1 MAFFRTLAAADT
13 VPVLN
18 GESVTLRIP
27 QMSDY
32 PAWSALREQSRS
44 FLQPWEP
51 SWPADD
57 VSRLAF
63 RKRLKRYVRDLDQD
77 QAYPFFVFRAADHTL
92 VGGVTVSQIRRG
104 VSQTCSIGYWMG
116 SRYAGQGLM
125 TAAVRTLAT
134 FAFGHLK
141 LRRIEAACLPHNA
154 ASIRLLEKTGF
165 RREGYAREYLC
176 IDGAWQDHLLYA
188 LLRGDAL
195 R

>member
-1 MAFFRTLAAADT
+1 MAFFRTLAAAET
-13 VPVLN
+13 VPILN

-63 RKRLKRYVRDLDQD
+63 RKRLKRYVRELDQD

-134 FAFGHLK
+134 FAFGQLK

>member
-1 MAFFRTLAAADT
+1 MAFFRTLAAAET

-18 GESVTLRIP
+18 GDGVTLRIP

-63 RKRLKRYVRDLDQD
+63 RKRLKRYVRELDQD

-92 VGGVTVSQIRRG
+92 VGGVTISQIRRG

-116 SRYAGQGLM
+116 ARYAGQGLM
-125 TAAVRTLAT
+125 TAAVRTLAP
-134 FAFGHLK
+134 FAFGQLK
-141 LRRIEAACLPHNA
+141 LRRIEAACLPHNS

-165 RREGYAREYLC
+165 KREGYAREYLC